1 MSAGKGAQPV
11 FGINSYS
18 YTIDHTAE
26 AFLTNLAG
34 RGYREFELMV
44 YPGHM
49 WPKAM
54 SAADRTKLRRHAES
68 LGARIVTLNMPN
80 IDVNI
85 AAASDDVR
93 ALCLDHLERI
103 IGLAGDLGAAGVIIG
118 PGKSNPLM
126 PMPRDQLMGHFFRG
140 LERLAPLAKKAG
152 TRLLVENMPFAFI
165 PGIAD
170 LMAAL
175 DRFGNDDIAVVYD
188 VANGYFIKEDIAQG
202 IRIAKPRLDLVHLSD
217 TNQQVYRH
225 DAVGLGTVPFEVVP
239 PVLAEIG
246 HRNLPVL
253 EIIAANADTQIE
265 DSARRLVKA
274 GFKAAAG

>member
-1 MSAGKGAQPV
+1 MSSGAQPV
-11 FGINSYS
+11 FGMNSYS

-26 AFLTNLAG
+26 AFLTNLAC

-54 SAADRTKLRRHAES
+54 SVADRTKLRRHAES

-85 AAASDDVR
+85 TAASDDMR

-118 PGKSNPLM
+118 PGKANPLM

-140 LERLAPLAKKAG
+140 LERLVPLAKKAG

-175 DRFGNDDIAVVYD
+175 DRFGNDDIGVVYD

-202 IRIAKPRLDLVHLSD
+202 IRIAKPRLALVHLSD

-225 DAVGLGTVPFEVVP
+225 DAVGLGTVPFEVMP
-239 PVLAEIG
+239 PVLVEIG
-246 HRNLPVL
+246 HGNLPVL

-265 DSARRLVKA
+265 DSARRLMKA